1 MALTD
6 RVRIVSVLDGCGG
19 TLTNASISGLTPSV
33 LEGYGKTEHN
43 KARVIAEAVEAR
55 TIGVIPKT
63 MHELLFSR
71 ITEIG
76 KSALSTSKIPG
87 MQSVILPYSYRN
99 RRTNIGAAVFA
110 ISSGGA
116 NSDAGTTVSGVV
128 YPTSAWDIVVNT
140 GPSPWASDLT
150 NLHRYFLPGEFLYV
164 EGIVVGTG
172 AKRVTPLRIV
182 TASTSGGGVTTVTV
196 AANRT
201 AAWWSG
207 ATNDEKAVY
216 QPTHGVVSIG
226 TNAINDYESW
236 CHNQPSEL
244 SRSLIVDWHQDSRYT
259 QCFNDVYEATLS
271 NILAGGVNDIEKNY
285 QWLSLK
291 EQNAQQ
297 RKLFEDKW
305 ANDIFFG
312 DIIDETQSNPNN
324 YTTLPPVVDP
334 EDGTV
339 YGYKTRAK
347 GLRTLLAEESRVVD
361 LAGGPLDLDVIFA
374 GCYDIMRNR
383 KADGGTVEVIDLM
396 TDKDTALVL
405 HQVFV
410 KYHKDMLGHTTVS
423 NSNVESGKVIDQTT
437 GLVRYKY
444 NRYQLVGQGFDIAVF
459 VDEFFTDRVLNF
471 GNGSGGAQGSVNFR
485 NSGRSIWAI
494 DWSDFNLGV
503 AGTNSVKREYKGK
516 ITAEANALWSCVMAM
531 NTKHYDLRRTTW
543 CTQIGD
549 AKRHWI
555 IENFNI
561 TQPVTFTLNS
571 SAPGYESGGG

>member
-6 RVRIVSVLDGCGG
+6 RVRIVDIPHGC
-19 TLTNASISGLTPSV
+19 TSLTAANISALTPSV

-63 MHELLFSR
+63 MHEILFSR

-76 KSALSTSKIPG
+76 KDALSTSKVPG

-99 RRTNIGAAVFA
+99 RKTNIGAAVFA
-110 ISSGGA
+110 ISSGVV
-116 NSDAGTTVSGVV
+116 SPLAGTTTGGIT
-128 YPTSAWDIVVNT
+128 YPTSAWNIVVTT
-140 GPSPWASDLT
+140 GPSPWASDLE
-150 NLHRYFLPGEFLYV
+150 NLHRYFLPGEFIYV

-172 AKRVTPLRIV
+172 ARRVTPLKVV
-182 TASTSGGGVTTVTV
+182 TASTNSGTTTVTV

-201 AAWWSG
+201 ASWWSG
-207 ATNDEKAVY
+207 ATSDEKAVY
-216 QPTHGVVSIG
+216 QPTFGVVSIG
-226 TNAINDYESW
+226 TNAIHDYESW
-236 CHNQPSEL
+236 CHNQPSEY

-259 QCFNDVYEATLS
+259 QCYNDVYEETLK
-271 NILAGGVNDIEKNY
+271 NILEGGVNEVEKNY

-297 RKLFEDKW
+297 RKIFEDKW

-312 DIIDETQSNPNN
+312 EIIDETQLNPNN

-339 YGYKTRAK
+339 YGYKARAK
-347 GLRTLLAEESRVVD
+347 GLRTLLAEESRVID
-361 LAGGPLDLDVIFA
+361 LAGGPLDLDLLFA
-374 GCYDIMRNR
+374 QCYEVMRNR
-383 KADGGTVEVIDLM
+383 KVSGDNVEVIDWM

-405 HQVFV
+405 HQALV

-437 GLVRYKY
+437 GLVRFKY
-444 NRYQLVGQGFDIAVF
+444 NRYQLIGQGFDIAIF

-471 GNGSGGAQGSVNFR
+471 GTGTGGAQGSVNFR

-494 DWSDFNLGV
+494 DWSDFNIGV
-503 AGTNSVKREYKGK
+503 AGTSSVKREYKGK
-516 ITAEANALWSCVMAM
+516 ITAEANSLWSCVIAM

-549 AKRHWI
+549 AKRHLM

-561 TQPVTFTLNS
+561 TQAPTFTLNPT
-571 SAPGYESGGG
+571 APGYSSS